1 MNKLRTA
8 LLLSLA
14 ALLAIGTPGTVYAD
28 TFVEPPVITNREK
41 AHLNIAFTG
50 GGNDG
55 TCGEDSG
62 TTLSGADN
70 RERVYNYFVGKGLS
84 AEQTAGIMGNMA
96 VESGFDPTIVQG
108 GSHST
113 NPGSISAGWGIIQW
127 TPGSKIIGLLDQA
140 DISSNPAELATQ
152 LDLVWWHMNYT
163 SPTGVTNMY
172 ARYQNVTDV
181 AEATRMFEDL
191 MEGAGI
197 PHIERRIEEARTI
210 LAELGGGGDAAGAD
224 AELGGCT
231 DGEGGIASANGFTFP
246 LQTTKAVI
254 LAGSSLGGAN
264 LKWCHTAQTNCHHD
278 YKAADIM
285 VPTGTTVVAAKA
297 GTVQKSSRSGSPG
310 NVTINSSDGKGINF
324 YQHLDAGSV
333 TVSAGQKVSAG
344 QVLGKVGDA
353 TDAFGTA
360 PHLHFDML
368 PPQYKYRV
376 SCSGAAC
383 SSYPFIEVQPALT
396 ETFKLLP

>member
-1 MNKLRTA
+1 MNKFRSAILA
-8 LLLSLA
+8 VLA
-14 ALLAIGTPGTVYAD
+14 ALISIGTPMTAYAD
-28 TFVEPPVITNREK
+28 SFQVPPEITNREK

-55 TCGEDSG
+55 KCDESG
-62 TTLSGADN
+62 TTLSGAN
-70 RERVYNYFVGKGLS
+70 NKEKVWNFFVNKGLS

-96 VESGFDPTIVQG
+96 VESGFDPTVVQG

-113 NPGSISAGWGIIQW
+113 NPASISAGWGIIQW
-127 TPGSKIIGLLDQA
+127 TPGSKIIGLLERA
-140 DISSNPAELATQ
+140 DISGNPSELATQ
-152 LDLVWWHMNYT
+152 LELVLWHMNYT

-172 ARYQNVTDV
+172 AQYQNVTDV

-224 AELGGCT
+224 TDLGGCT
-231 DGEGGIASANGFTFP
+231 DEGGIASANGFTFP
-246 LQTTKAVI
+246 LRTTKAVI

-264 LKWCHTAQTNCHHD
+264 LKWCHTSQTNCHHD

-285 VPTGTTVVAAKA
+285 VVTGTTVVAAKA

-344 QVLGKVGDA
+344 QVLGKVGDS

-368 PPQYKYRV
+368 PSQYKYRV
-376 SCSGAAC
+376 SCAGASCSG
-383 SSYPFIEVQPALT
+383 YPFIEVQPALT
-396 ETFKLLP
+396 ETFKLLN